1 MNPVIKTFS
10 PQLFFGAKAY
20 APIIGLEEKAIVVL
34 FNWLSCLFFWGANVY
49 IPNNRYRGK
58 GKCRPFHWLSCNTA
72 QYTVC
77 MFRWPRPLS
86 IWLLYFA
93 LIEQGRGLWA
103 QFMPAEEVHFH
114 RWANLLKY
122 LQKSNFRAHIPHPCS
137 ITVNYSKNYWPP
149 HTDESQGKRRH
160 WPFPLL
166 FIAPYLL

>member
-1 MNPVIKTFS
+1 MAYILARLRQLLLRATFWCVKAAVSLFYESSDQNVFPAVI
-10 PQLFFGAKAY
+10 
-20 APIIGLEEKAIVVL
+20 
-34 FNWLSCLFFWGANVY
+34 FW
-49 IPNNRYRGK
+49 RQSLCSHHRFRGK

-86 IWLLYFA
+86 IWFLYFA

-103 QFMPAEEVHFH
+103 QFMPAAEVRFH

-122 LQKSNFRAHIPHPCS
+122 SCYQSLIFELTFLILALLLW
-137 ITVNYSKNYWPP
+137 TKNYWPP
-149 HTDESQGKRRH
+149 RTDESQGKRRH
-160 WPFPLL
+160 LPFPLL

>member
-1 MNPVIKTFS
+1 MNPLIKTFS

-58 GKCRPFHWLSCNTA
+58 GNCRPFHLNILFVFLGAKVYGPNNRYRGKGKCRPFHWLSCNTA

-86 IWLLYFA
+86 IWFLYFA

-103 QFMPAEEVHFH
+103 QFMPAAEVRFH
-114 RWANLLKY
+114 RWSNLLKY
-122 LQKSNFRAHIPHPCS
+122 SC
-137 ITVNYSKNYWPP
+137 Y
-149 HTDESQGKRRH
+149 
-160 WPFPLL
+160 
-166 FIAPYLL
+166 